1 MVLSDIPNNEKGVAM
16 KNFKRILVPTDLS
29 KFSSVAFEYAESL
42 AHTFDSDLFVLHVVE
57 ETPVVA
63 ADVMAL
69 SLPLVGEEITKRAEE
84 DLKIFV
90 QNEVGTVL
98 RLHTEV
104 RYGNP
109 FTEICRFAEEHS
121 IGLIV
126 VATHGRTGIAHA
138 LLGSTAERIVQHA
151 HVPVLAVKPEEVQ
164 RNKPTR
170 QALEDAPFGSK
181 KLQALSKTLTQSRED
196 AKNYSNPSP

>member
-1 MVLSDIPNNEKGVAM
+1 
-16 KNFKRILVPTDLS
+16 
-29 KFSSVAFEYAESL
+29 
-42 AHTFDSDLFVLHVVE
+42 VLHVVE
-57 ETPVVA
+57 ETPVIA

-69 SLPLVGEEITKRAEE
+69 SLPVVGEEITKRAEE
-84 DLKIFV
+84 DLKLFL
-90 QNEVGTVL
+90 QNEVGVVP

-104 RYGNP
+104 RHGNP

-151 HVPVLAVKPEEVQ
+151 HVPVLVVKPEEVKQ
-164 RNKPTR
+164 QSSVRR
-170 QALEDAPFGSK
+170 AMEDVARS
-181 KLQALSKTLTQSRED
+181 
-196 AKNYSNPSP
+196 